1 MKSLEYV
8 TKSVCKEVCSHI
20 SFPKKFRTHAHCMH
34 SDFLFTFQV
43 FSSLHCKDWT
53 RFHLGPDGLLH
64 YIHDF
69 ITKDKA
75 EFCVDSYEE
84 EEQYNSGD
92 YDYNVRDLERNTG
105 KVGRSKSNLLWFLI
119 YRFLLI
125 S

>member
-1 MKSLEYV
+1 M
-8 TKSVCKEVCSHI
+8 CSHI
-20 SFPKKFRTHAHCMH
+20 AFPKKFHTHAHHKHFCNSH
-34 SDFLFTFQV
+34 TQFLYTFQV

-69 ITKDKA
+69 ITKDKS

-84 EEQYNSGD
+84 EESTDGQYNPGD
-92 YDYNVRDLERNTG
+92 YEYNVRDLERNNG
-105 KVGRSKSNLLWFLI
+105 KVGRSKSNFL
-119 YRFLLI
+119 